1 MLFRSGIENDV
12 KVHIRWVDSETVTQ
26 ENVAQVLE
34 GVQGILVPGGF
45 GNRGIEGKISAI
57 RYARENNI
65 PFLGICLGMQLAVVE
80 FARHVCGMTDAHSSE
95 LNPATTH
102 PVIDLMPDQV
112 GVTDMGGTM
121 RLGSYPCH
129 LVEGTRAADIYG
141 VQDIHERHRHR
152 YEVNNTFREE
162 LTKAGL
168 VLSGLSPDGRLVEM
182 VELPGHPWFVAGQFH
197 PELKSRPNRAHPLF
211 RGFVGAAKAY
221 QK

>member
-1 MLFRSGIENDV
+1 
-12 KVHIRWVDSETVTQ
+12 
-26 ENVAQVLE
+26 
-34 GVQGILVPGGF
+34 
-45 GNRGIEGKISAI
+45 
-57 RYARENNI
+57 
-65 PFLGICLGMQLAVVE
+65 MQLAVVE

-95 LNPATTH
+95 LDPTTTH
-102 PVIDLMPDQV
+102 PVIDLRPDQV

-182 VELPGHPWFVAGQFH
+182 VELPDHPWFVAGQFH